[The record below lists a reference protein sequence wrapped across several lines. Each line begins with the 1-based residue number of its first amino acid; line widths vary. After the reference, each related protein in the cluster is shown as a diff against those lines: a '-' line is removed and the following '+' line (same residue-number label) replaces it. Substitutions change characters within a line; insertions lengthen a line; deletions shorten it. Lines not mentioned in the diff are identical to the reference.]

1 MQSMS
6 QKYKEQIRGALK
18 KELAL
23 SSVQQVPVLQKV
35 VLNMCVPAAVKNP
48 KILGPVSQDLSLIA
62 GQKAVITKAKKAIS
76 NFKIK
81 KGQPLGA
88 VVTLRRDKMW
98 RFMERLV
105 HFSLPQ
111 VRDFRGLSPK
121 GFDGQGNYSM
131 GIKEQIIFPEVD
143 YDKVD
148 AIRGLNITICIQS
161 AGPKQS
167 LALLKHLGMP
177 FRKN

>member
-1 MQSMS
+1 MSVLS
-6 QKYKEQIRGALK
+6 QKYKTEIRKDLQK
-18 KELAL
+18 TLAL
-23 SSVQQVPVLQKV
+23 SSIMQVPSLEKV
-35 VLNMCVPAAVKNP
+35 VLNMCVSQAVKNP
-48 KILGPVSQDLSLIA
+48 KILPNIAKDMSAIA
-62 GQKAVITKAKKAIS
+62 GQKAVITKAKQAIS

-81 KGQPLGA
+81 KGMPLG
-88 VVTLRRDKMW
+88 VCVTLRRHRMW
-98 RFMERLV
+98 TFMERLI

-121 GFDGQGNYSM
+121 GFDGHGNYSM

-148 AIRGLNITICIQS
+148 AIRGMNITICTT
-161 AGPKQS
+161 AEEDKQA
-167 LALLKHLGMP
+167 LTLLKCLGMP